1 MNIIRRPG
9 GAWEKASGRRL
20 WYNRNGNR
28 RLTTYGEQR
37 LINFQDLTTQIPVVE
52 SGLPTPEHPITRTRE
67 TWYPVSENS
76 MPGLLAE
83 LQRTV
88 PPALRDRLEDLTTLP
103 QEFRNW
109 VFMNLDSEGSGILD
123 ASSDRMWEEDSSG
136 RPWFM
141 SVQHV
146 EVRNGQAQLT
156 TDLADRPMLATQLL
170 YHDVP
175 LHWNLSP
182 VALATQDCVPLSLCE
197 ALGTNFAQ
205 TKRRPVSYTHLTLPT
220 KRIV

>member
-9 GAWEKASGRRL
+9 GAWKRATGRRL

-28 RLTTYGEQR
+28 RLTTYGEER
-37 LINFQDLTTQIPVVE
+37 LINFQDLTIQIPVVE

-109 VFMNLDSEGSGILD
+109 VLRGGET
-123 ASSDRMWEEDSSG
+123 R
-136 RPWFM
+136 
-141 SVQHV
+141 H
-146 EVRNGQAQLT
+146 
-156 TDLADRPMLATQLL
+156 
-170 YHDVP
+170 YY
-175 LHWNLSP
+175 WNLNSKVLKIDQTLFP
-182 VALATQDCVPLSLCE
+182 IRCE
-197 ALGTNFAQ
+197 AAVSVSIEPKPPPRALLPSAARPTNDIHSFSNGCKIFAQ
-205 TKRRPVSYTHLTLPT
+205 PLGESLPQMRARLAWQCFGGVSWCFLQAPPLPNS
-220 KRIV
+220 VPQVAQ